1 MKESEIRKQMAL
13 ATVTVERLPAIP
25 EEKLHSSS
33 CQKIPLGNIAAL
45 GVAFQ
50 PLTSAVQ
57 NIVTGGSGT
66 SGLYWV
72 NTHGLQMATFNNK
85 AGYLGSLLT
94 ESGQVGGGQA
104 VLTPFVDPT
113 YVFMSAALL
122 NLEKKLDDIK
132 EMQTEILDFLKQ
144 KEKADLRGNLKTLF
158 DILENY
164 KFNWN
169 NEKYKTNKHILV
181 QDIRRDAEK
190 SIIFYSE
197 RIENRL
203 KKKNVLPSDQ
213 EVKSLLQKL
222 EEDFQE
228 YQLSLYVYAFSSFL
242 EVMLLE
248 NFDSEYLSGVSQKI
262 ERYTLRYRE
271 LYTASYNKA
280 EGLSTSSVQARL
292 FKGLAGIAKGAGGAI
307 AKIPVVSKS
316 QIDETLIGA
325 GNHLGSVHSKRTQKS
340 MKHFSGNSVS
350 YTRTF
355 VDNIEMLDRIYNEP
369 MEILFDK
376 DNIYL
381 LKSETPNP
389 NKDSE
394 NKRIS

>member
-1 MKESEIRKQMAL
+1 
-13 ATVTVERLPAIP
+13 
-25 EEKLHSSS
+25 
-33 CQKIPLGNIAAL
+33 
-45 GVAFQ
+45 
-50 PLTSAVQ
+50 
-57 NIVTGGSGT
+57 
-66 SGLYWV
+66 
-72 NTHGLQMATFNNK
+72 MATFNNK

-228 YQLSLYVYAFSSFL
+228 YQLSLYVYAFSSFWKSCCWKIL
-242 EVMLLE
+242 IQSIFPACLKRLRGTPYGIESCIRPAIIKQKGSPLL
-248 NFDSEYLSGVSQKI
+248 LCRPGC
-262 ERYTLRYRE
+262 
-271 LYTASYNKA
+271 
-280 EGLSTSSVQARL
+280 
-292 FKGLAGIAKGAGGAI
+292 
-307 AKIPVVSKS
+307 SK
-316 QIDETLIGA
+316 D
-325 GNHLGSVHSKRTQKS
+325 
-340 MKHFSGNSVS
+340 
-350 YTRTF
+350 
-355 VDNIEMLDRIYNEP
+355 
-369 MEILFDK
+369 
-376 DNIYL
+376 
-381 LKSETPNP
+381 
-389 NKDSE
+389 
-394 NKRIS
+394 